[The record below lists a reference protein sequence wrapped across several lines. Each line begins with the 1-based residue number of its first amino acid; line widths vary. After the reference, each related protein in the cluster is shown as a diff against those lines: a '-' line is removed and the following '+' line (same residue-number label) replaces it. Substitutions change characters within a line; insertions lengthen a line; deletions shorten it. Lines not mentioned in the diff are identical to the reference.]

1 MHDEKLTNGSS
12 LSVGSMNS
20 SVIQQNSPGAV
31 ASIRVVSA
39 DEMGRVG
46 AILKQVS
53 VLVDSLPFAPDER
66 EEMREDIGTA
76 EAQLRTKK
84 PKAGILSTCLKSLL
98 SKLTTAAA
106 APLAAEVASGV
117 QAAIEGITTL
127 LGSI

>member
-1 MHDEKLTNGSS
+1 MLDEKPTNGSS

-39 DEMGRVG
+39 EEIVQVG
-46 AILKQVS
+46 AILQQVS
-53 VLVDSLPFAPDER
+53 VLVDLLPFAQAER

-76 EAQLRTKK
+76 EAQLRAKK

-98 SKLTTAAA
+98 SKLTTAAV
-106 APLAAEVASGV
+106 APLATEVASGV
-117 QAAIEGITTL
+117 HAAIEGITAL
-127 LGSI
+127 LGSM